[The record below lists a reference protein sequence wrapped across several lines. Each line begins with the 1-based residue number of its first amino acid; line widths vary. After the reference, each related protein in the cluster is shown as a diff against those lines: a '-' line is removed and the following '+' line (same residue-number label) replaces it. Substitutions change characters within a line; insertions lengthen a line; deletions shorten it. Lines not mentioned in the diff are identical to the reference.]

1 MSSGC
6 TGAVSG
12 GSRKRGSSRAI
23 AGTRQSVRSIR
34 KWCGTPAAKQPYVR
48 VWARE
53 VHPHTLR
60 HCFATHLLEAGAD
73 LRMIQLLLGHA
84 DLRETM
90 IYIHLS
96 KRHMGAT
103 ASPLDALSLGS
114 K

>member
-1 MSSGC
+1 LRLG
-6 TGAVSG
+6 
-12 GSRKRGSSRAI
+12 RI
-23 AGTRQSVRSIR
+23 LQSVLLSTES
-34 KWCGTPAAKQPYVR
+34 K
-48 VWARE
+48 
-53 VHPHTLR
+53 

-73 LRMIQLLLGHA
+73 LRTIQLLLGHA

-103 ASPLDALSLGS
+103 ASPLDALSLAA

>member
-1 MSSGC
+1 MNSARRC
-6 TGAVSG
+6 PEDT
-12 GSRKRGSSRAI
+12 RA
-23 AGTRQSVRSIR
+23 ALRHS
-34 KWCGTPAAKQPYVR
+34 
-48 VWARE
+48 
-53 VHPHTLR
+53 R

-73 LRMIQLLLGHA
+73 LRTIQLLLGHA

-103 ASPLDALSLGS
+103 ASPLDALSLRS